1 MQTNQAT
8 KQQLS
13 GKPKSLFRPESMEK
27 PNRLEGMVVL
37 RQPLALRTLFW
48 GALVLL
54 MLLAL
59 MLALGHYAK
68 RQLAIGYI
76 APESGFIAVVAP
88 GEGNV
93 DVLSAHEG
101 QRVVR
106 GQKLAVITQRQEIAG
121 VNDVGGDVEAA
132 LSQGLQDLDMRSSS
146 ERELSALTLERL
158 DMQATNLQDRAS
170 VLRLKIN
177 NAEERIKIIESRVR
191 NYEALIAEKYV
202 SKIALDQERSALLDA
217 VSAREDLRLELGR
230 TERDLR
236 DVTLQATQERA
247 KGDISQSDLSRQKLD
262 VRQRLLE
269 ARARNA
275 SIVSAPFSG
284 QVSALRVHRGQKV
297 TRDSVLLTLIPD
309 DSLFIA
315 ELYVPSDA
323 IASVRTG
330 QSVYLKYK
338 AYPFQKYGLHQGE
351 VIEVSN
357 ATFDRRDLPLA
368 IALPDEPLYRIRVK
382 IKNTAGMPESQ
393 RIQLRAGMLVD
404 ADIILERRPLWKWLF
419 KPFEDIAQRL

>member
-1 MQTNQAT
+1 M
-8 KQQLS
+8 
-13 GKPKSLFRPESMEK
+13 PKSLFRPESMEK

-37 RQPLALRTLFW
+37 RQPLSLRVLFW
-48 GALVLL
+48 WSLVLL
-54 MLLAL
+54 VLLAL
-59 MLALGHYAK
+59 ILTFGSYAK
-68 RQLAIGYI
+68 RQLAVGYI

-93 DVLSAHEG
+93 DVLSTREG

-106 GQKLAVITQRQEIAG
+106 GQKLAIITTKHEIAG
-121 VNDVGGDVEAA
+121 VDDVGRD
-132 LSQGLQDLDMRSSS
+132 LDNTLTQGLQNIDVRGAR
-146 ERELSALTLERL
+146 EREISALTLARL
-158 DMQATNLQDRAS
+158 SMQTRNLQERVSA
-170 VLRLKIN
+170 LRLKLG
-177 NAEERIKIIESRVR
+177 NADERVR
-191 NYEALIAEKYV
+191 ISEARVHNFEALIADKYV
-202 SKIALDQERSALLDA
+202 SKLAVDQERTALLDA
-217 VSAREDLRLELGR
+217 VSAREDLRLELTK
-230 TERDLR
+230 TEQDLH
-236 DVTLQATQERA
+236 DVSLQVTQERA
-247 KGDISQSDLSRQKLD
+247 KSAVSQSDLSRQRLD
-262 VRQRLLE
+262 IGQRLLE
-269 ARARNA
+269 TRAKNA

-284 QVSALRVHRGQKV
+284 WVSALRVHSGQKV
-297 TRDSVLLTLIPD
+297 SSDAVLLTLIPEN
-309 DSLFIA
+309 SPFIA

-351 VIEVSN
+351 VVEVSN

-382 IKNTAGMPESQ
+382 IKNASNMTENQ

-419 KPFEDIAQRL
+419 KPFEAIAERL